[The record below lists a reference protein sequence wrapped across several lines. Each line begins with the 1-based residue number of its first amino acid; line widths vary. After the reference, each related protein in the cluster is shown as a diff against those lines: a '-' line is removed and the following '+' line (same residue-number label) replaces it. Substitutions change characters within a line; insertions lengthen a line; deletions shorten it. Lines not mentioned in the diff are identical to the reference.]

1 MIVMM
6 LVIKIMTLLLTIKKV
21 DHISLVNLC
30 RDGFSWGLN
39 IASTDVTVE
48 TEELV
53 CYSLQLCIHFP
64 HILHFHVV
72 LIVKSQGLPPDILC
86 GRTWRQSGTLSRRLS
101 PLFLGPRRLPSQ
113 NCSHQILFEIIKL
126 NTIC

>member
-53 CYSLQLCIHFP
+53 SNSLHLRIRFP
-64 HILHFHVV
+64 HCMDFNVV
-72 LIVKSQGLPPDILC
+72 LIV
-86 GRTWRQSGTLSRRLS
+86 
-101 PLFLGPRRLPSQ
+101 
-113 NCSHQILFEIIKL
+113 
-126 NTIC
+126 

>member
-1 MIVMM
+1 MIVVRMM
-6 LVIKIMTLLLTIKKV
+6 IKIMITLLLTIEEV
-21 DHISLVNLC
+21 DLISLVNLC

-53 CYSLQLCIHFP
+53 CNSLQLCIHFP

-72 LIVKSQGLPPDILC
+72 LIVKSKGVPPDILC
-86 GRTWRQSGTLSRRLS
+86 GRTWG
-101 PLFLGPRRLPSQ
+101 
-113 NCSHQILFEIIKL
+113 
-126 NTIC
+126 